1 MPLARTI
8 MNGVIWRL
16 ARILCRVDDAQLARV
31 PKQGPLILVTNHVN
45 FLDAPLLY
53 THLQPRAVTAFAKVE
68 TWDNPLLGLMFTIG
82 GAIPLRRGEA
92 DVGALRRGL
101 AELRAGHIVAVAP
114 EGTRS
119 GDGRLRQGKPGV
131 VTLALHSGAPLL
143 PVAFYGGEAFKENL
157 PRLRRTSFHIVV
169 GRPFHL
175 IRSASPK
182 TPGSFR
188 ASAVRQ
194 QMADEIMYQL
204 AALLPPEYRGYY
216 ADLGKATTR
225 YLRWE

>member
-1 MPLARTI
+1 MPLARTV

-16 ARILCRVDDAQLARV
+16 ARILCCVDDAQLARV
-31 PKQGPLILVTNHVN
+31 PQQGPLILVTNHVN

-53 THLQPRAVTAFAKVE
+53 THLQPRPVTAFAKIE
-68 TWDNPLLGLMFTIG
+68 TWHNPLLGLLFTIG

-101 AELRAGHIVAVAP
+101 AELKAGHIVAVAP

-143 PVAFYGGEAFKENL
+143 PVAFYGGEAFKQNL
-157 PRLRRTSFHIVV
+157 ARLRRTGFHIVV

-175 IRSASPK
+175 IRSPASWE
-182 TPGSFR
+182 TPGFLR

-204 AALLPPEYRGYY
+204 ATLLPPEYRGYY
-216 ADLGKATTR
+216 ADLGRATTE
-225 YLRWE
+225 YLQF